1 MATLDARPASSVKP
15 EVLVVAPIFKPAQ
28 ATLEATYAT
37 HPLWNAGD
45 RAALIAQVA
54 PRIDVV
60 VTSGGGAGIQRALI
74 EQLPRLKLIACF
86 SVGLDAVDLIAAR
99 ERGIAVTN
107 TPDVLTDDVAD
118 LAVGLMLATA
128 RRIAAADRFVR
139 AGRWLEGGFALAS
152 KASGKRLGIVG
163 MGRIGQAI
171 ARRAAAF
178 DMQIAW
184 HGPAPK
190 DLPYRFESQLTELAR
205 SVDFLV
211 AACPGGAATRGLI
224 SREVLTALGPQGTFI
239 NIARGS
245 VVDEEAMVEL
255 LVSGQLGGAG
265 LDVFV
270 DEPRVP
276 AALFNLDNVVLQ
288 PHQASATHETRGA
301 MAQLVLDNIAAY
313 AAGRP
318 LLTAVS

>member
-1 MATLDARPASSVKP
+1 MAAKSVKP
-15 EVLVVAPIFKPAQ
+15 EVLAIAPLYEPAQ
-28 ATLEATYAT
+28 VKLQATYTT
-37 HPLWNAGD
+37 HLLWKADD
-45 RAALIAQVA
+45 RDALIADVA

-60 VTSGGGAGIQRALI
+60 VTSGGGAGIKRPLM
-74 EQLPRLKLIACF
+74 EQLPALKLIACF
-86 SVGLDAVDLIAAR
+86 SVGLDSVDLIAAR
-99 ERGIAVTN
+99 ERGVAVTN

-118 LAVGLMLATA
+118 LAIGLMLATA

-139 AGRWLEGGFALAS
+139 AGRWLQGGFPLTS
-152 KASGKRLGIVG
+152 KLSGKRLGIVG

-184 HGPAPK
+184 HGPVAK
-190 DLPYRFESQLTELAR
+190 NLPYRFEPQLVELAR

-224 SREVLTALGPQGTFI
+224 SRDVLTALGQKGVFI
-239 NIARGS
+239 NISRGS
-245 VVDEEAMVEL
+245 VVDEAAMVEL

-270 DEPRVP
+270 DEPRAP
-276 AALFNLDNVVLQ
+276 AALFGLDNVVLQ

-313 AAGRP
+313 AAGRSLATP
-318 LLTAVS
+318 VS